1 MVQGRKKM
9 NDKPPSSQQPSS
21 LVPVNGFD
29 PTQEGWVI
37 RDDEPG
43 LMHLVGP
50 LWQRGEDQ
58 NLVFGFLAGKKHLNR
73 RGVVH
78 GGMLMAFADQAL
90 GLAAWE
96 VIGGLPQ
103 ATIQLDTQFIAP
115 VAEGEFVE
123 ARAQMVRRTRTI
135 LFMRGT
141 LVVGERTVASCQ
153 GIWKVLSA
161 G

>member
-1 MVQGRKKM
+1 MSNER
-9 NDKPPSSQQPSS
+9 PPFQESPSAS
-21 LVPVNGFD
+21 AFD
-29 PTQEGWVI
+29 PARAGWLV

-43 LMHLVGP
+43 LMALVGP
-50 LWQRGEDQ
+50 LWQRAYGQD
-58 NLVFGFLAGKKHLNR
+58 LTFGFLAEERHLNR

-78 GGMLMAFADQAL
+78 GGMLMTFADQAL
-90 GLAAWE
+90 GLTAREAN
-96 VIGGLPQ
+96 GGLPQ

-115 VAEGEFVE
+115 AAAGEFISVTAE
-123 ARAQMVRRTRTI
+123 VVRRTRSI

-141 LVVGERTVASCQ
+141 LVVGERAVASSQ

>member
-1 MVQGRKKM
+1 M
-9 NDKPPSSQQPSS
+9 NGMPSTSS
-21 LVPVNGFD
+21 DLGFLSVFD
-29 PTQEGWVI
+29 PAREGWII

-43 LMHLVGP
+43 FMVLIGP
-50 LWQRGEDQ
+50 LWQQGEGQD
-58 NLVFGFLAGKKHLNR
+58 LAFGFLAEEKHLNR

-90 GLAAWE
+90 GLTAREAT
-96 VIGGLPQ
+96 GGMPQ
-103 ATIQLDTQFIAP
+103 ATIQLDTHFIAP
-115 VAEGEFVE
+115 VAAGEFVE
-123 ARAQMVRRTRTI
+123 ARAKVVRRTRAI

-141 LVVGERTVASCQ
+141 LAVGERAVASSQ

>member
-1 MVQGRKKM
+1 MS
-9 NDKPPSSQQPSS
+9 DKSSSAR
-21 LVPVNGFD
+21 D
-29 PTQEGWVI
+29 PTPLPSFSSFNPAHEGWII

-43 LMHLVGP
+43 LIALVGP
-50 LWQRGEDQ
+50 LWQRDKDQ
-58 NLVFGFLAGKKHLNR
+58 NLAFGFVAEEKHLNR

-90 GLAAWE
+90 GLTARE
-96 VIGGLPQ
+96 VNGGLPQ

-115 VAEGEFVE
+115 VTVGEFVQVK
-123 ARAQMVRRTRTI
+123 AHVVRRTRTI

-141 LVVGERTVASCQ
+141 LVVGERAVASSQ

>member
-1 MVQGRKKM
+1 MS
-9 NDKPPSSQQPSS
+9 DKPLDQEPPISP
-21 LVPVNGFD
+21 FD
-29 PTQEGWVI
+29 PPDAGWTV

-43 LMHLVGP
+43 LMTLVGP
-50 LWQRGEDQ
+50 LWQHGEGES
-58 NLVFGFLAGKKHLNR
+58 LRFGFVAEEKHLNR

-90 GLAAWE
+90 GLTARE
-96 VIGGLPQ
+96 VNGGLPQ

-115 VAEGEFVE
+115 VGVGEFVE
-123 ARAQMVRRTRTI
+123 VAAQVVRRTRSI

-141 LVVGERTVASCQ
+141 LVVGERAVASAQ
-153 GIWKVLSA
+153 GIWKVLGA

>member
-1 MVQGRKKM
+1 MSNTPTRH
-9 NDKPPSSQQPSS
+9 PTYPSAVS
-21 LVPVNGFD
+21 GFD
-29 PTQEGWVI
+29 PAREGWIV

-43 LMHLVGP
+43 LMTLVGP
-50 LWQRGEDQ
+50 LWQRGNDRD
-58 NLVFGFLAGKKHLNR
+58 LVFGFLAEEKHLNR

-90 GLAAWE
+90 GLTARE
-96 VIGGLPQ
+96 VTGGVPQ

-115 VAEGEFVE
+115 VAAGEFVE
-123 ARAQMVRRTRTI
+123 ARAQVVRRTRAI

-141 LVVGERTVASCQ
+141 LAVGERAVASSQ

>member
-1 MVQGRKKM
+1 M
-9 NDKPPSSQQPSS
+9 NRKPPSPQEPSS
-21 LVPVNGFD
+21 LVPVHSFN
-29 PTQEGWVI
+29 PAHEGWTV

-43 LMHLVGP
+43 LMNLVGP
-50 LWQRGEDQ
+50 LWQRVEDR
-58 NLVFGFLAGKKHLNR
+58 NLAFGFLADKKHLNR

-123 ARAQMVRRTRTI
+123 ARAQLVRRTRTI